1 MKCPARVTD
10 QPLADLGVLVGGVV
24 VGDGMDELAGWH
36 GRLDCV
42 EEADEFLMPVLLHA
56 ATDNLAVEHVEGCK
70 QGGGALMAPLIS
82 LWRYMEE
89 KNLTEGAEFAERLEP
104 ARLTFEL

>member
-1 MKCPARVTD
+1 MLRSAI
-10 QPLADLGVLVGGVV
+10 AI
-24 VGDGMDELAGWH
+24 M
-36 GRLDCV
+36 
-42 EEADEFLMPVLLHA
+42 
-56 ATDNLAVEHVEGCK
+56 
-70 QGGGALMAPLIS
+70 ALMAPLIS